1 MLRSATVSPGTAS
14 RSSRAVLV
22 TLLALGSV
30 ACAPRTLDDAQLEE
44 QLGRTLGDRLGVQ
57 LEVECP
63 AGIEVR
69 DGGTFACVAKAPGET
84 VGIRVLVTQTDDDGN
99 VTWRFAGTAE

>member
-1 MLRSATVSPGTAS
+1 MLRSAAVSPGTSPRAS
-14 RSSRAVLV
+14 RVALV

-44 QLGRTLGDRLGVQ
+44 QLGRTLADRLGVQ
-57 LEVECP
+57 LVVDCP
-63 AGIEVR
+63 ADVEVR
-69 DGGTFACVAKAPGET
+69 DGTTFACVARTPDET
-84 VGIRVLVTQTDDDGN
+84 SGIRVLVTQIDDEGH